1 LIYSADLVIIPPR
14 SSRTSDFIV
23 KIFRVKMASL
33 RSRSTEA
40 AWAQI
45 QYKQQI
51 PDLCHKR
58 MQEKM
63 ADLNEGRD
71 TKTVTLYHMLHGEKR
86 DEPQNLLYAPKI
98 PRNFAAANKNTKPPS
113 WYSLIVDQDLRVDF
127 PKPSEKPDL
136 DSDEEQEDNPDID
149 YMLEIRNG
157 FSKKASCQDVK
168 YLKLLHD
175 LVLKVEGIEK
185 QTLESQIRVDSASH
199 NDEDGE
205 DNPEISRLFTETAI
219 APLRHVLF
227 EFVHYDWSH
236 NKMSLYCTEHLQ
248 KRWLS
253 IKAKSAPHHAYLLI
267 QKLEE
272 IAKLGVN
279 NRLTIPATSTEILE
293 NEIFATRNIVH
304 PLPHRFKGPPCK
316 ISYFVELW
324 EVTDLA
330 THYIETRIPDPSN
343 FEFAEVIALLDRLWD
358 AWFQDLS
365 LLYQKH
371 NLLFSDPHKQVV
383 SQIASVK
390 AIQAK
395 APTFCTLAVLPR
407 WHGIPL
413 QYAEIKEKWGI
424 TDVEAEDLDGH
435 LHIAYDEIL
444 TKFQDGDVEMEDGN

>member
-1 LIYSADLVIIPPR
+1 
-14 SSRTSDFIV
+14 
-23 KIFRVKMASL
+23 MATL
-33 RSRSTEA
+33 RSQPREA

-51 PDLCHKR
+51 PDVCHKR

-71 TKTVTLYHMLHGEKR
+71 TKTVTLYRMLHGDKR

-98 PRNFAAANKNTKPPS
+98 PRNFAAANKDLKPPS
-113 WYSLIVDQDLRVDF
+113 WYSSIVEQDLRIDF

-136 DSDEEQEDNPDID
+136 DSDEEQEDNPDIH

-157 FSKKASCQDVK
+157 FSKRASCQDVK

-199 NDEDGE
+199 NNEDEE
-205 DNPEISRLFTETAI
+205 DNTKISGLFTEEVI
-219 APLRHVLF
+219 SPLRHVLF
-227 EFVHYDWSH
+227 EFIHYDWEH
-236 NKMSLYCTEHLQ
+236 QEMGLYCTEHLQ
-248 KRWLS
+248 KRWLH
-253 IKAKSAPHHAYLLI
+253 IKAKFAPHHAYILM

-272 IAKLGVN
+272 IAKLATN

-293 NEIFATRNIVH
+293 TEIFATRNIIH
-304 PLPHRFKGPPCK
+304 PSPHRFRGPPCTT
-316 ISYFVELW
+316 SYFVELW

-343 FEFAEVIALLDRLWD
+343 FD
-358 AWFQDLS
+358 
-365 LLYQKH
+365 
-371 NLLFSDPHKQVV
+371 NLLFSDPHKAVV
-383 SQIASVK
+383 SQIASIR
-390 AIQAK
+390 AIRAK
-395 APTFCTLAVLPR
+395 APAFCTLAVLPR
-407 WHGIPL
+407 WHGIPG
-413 QYAEIKEKWGI
+413 QYAQIKHKWGI

-435 LHIAYDEIL
+435 LHVAYDEIL
-444 TKFQDGDVEMEDGN
+444 TKLKGGDVEMEDGN